1 MPCSP
6 LLLVLD
12 NTSCVANFYAPP
24 YRRFFFACNFNNAAL
39 RNALIVSPYDACHNY
54 ALMPFLLEVVQME
67 IESMALLA
75 VLAGLIGVAGYA
87 LYRYFKAHQKKTLL
101 RPPGR

>member
-1 MPCSP
+1 
-6 LLLVLD
+6 
-12 NTSCVANFYAPP
+12 
-24 YRRFFFACNFNNAAL
+24 
-39 RNALIVSPYDACHNY
+39 
-54 ALMPFLLEVVQME
+54 ME